1 MRYAVISF
9 LLTVGLA
16 NADTIAYDFPVVA
29 GNQSFGGPLG
39 MDFNVNSPIE
49 ITALGVFDSN
59 ADGLNSQLTVYIYDR
74 TTGTALAQEVFATG
88 NTGTLVDGERFLALA
103 TPLDLAAGFQG
114 SIVAEGY
121 NVEVEDNNA
130 LGVGTTNSGGG
141 LISFVGSGR
150 YGTTA
155 GSFPTIVDV
164 GAANHY
170 GAGTFEFTALKT
182 TATPEPGPGP
192 IVGCMLVFGA
202 FAKFCPNFIRRDP

>member
-1 MRYAVISF
+1 MRYAVIF
-9 LLTVGLA
+9 FMLAVGLA
-16 NADTIAYDFPVVA
+16 NADTIAYDFPVTS

-39 MDFNVNSPIE
+39 MDFNVNSAIE

-59 ADGLNSQLTVYIYDR
+59 ADGLNSQLTVYIYNR
-74 TTGTALAQEVFATG
+74 TTGTALAEQVFATG
-88 NTGTLVDGERFLALA
+88 NTGTLVNGERFLTLA

-121 NVEVEDNNA
+121 NVEFEANSG

-150 YGTTA
+150 YGATA
-155 GSFPTIVDV
+155 GSFPTIVDA

-170 GAGTFEFTALKT
+170 GAGTFEFKAIET
-182 TATPEPGPGP
+182 TATPEPAPGLM
-192 IVGCMLVFGA
+192 VACMLALGA
-202 FAKFCPNFIRRDP
+202 FVKFRPNFIRRAS